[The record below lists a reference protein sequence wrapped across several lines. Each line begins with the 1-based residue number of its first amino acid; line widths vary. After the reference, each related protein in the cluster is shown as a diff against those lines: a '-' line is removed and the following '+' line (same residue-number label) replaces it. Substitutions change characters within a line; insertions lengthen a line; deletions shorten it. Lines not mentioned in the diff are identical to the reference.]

1 MKKEV
6 LFILLDDYADWE
18 GAFLASSLN
27 MGVMP
32 GSETK
37 YTVKTVTPTRNSVIS
52 SGGFCTIPDYSFET
66 IPKNYTALILIG
78 GMRWNSP
85 EAEQVVPILQKAIQQ
100 GKIIGA
106 ICNAVSFMAA
116 HGFLNGIKHTGNTIQ
131 QLQLW
136 GKENYTNEAGYLER
150 QAVSDKNIVTAN
162 GTGYLEFT
170 RELLLLLHADT
181 EERITAS
188 YEFNKNG
195 LVK

>member
-1 MKKEV
+1 
-6 LFILLDDYADWE
+6 
-18 GAFLASSLN
+18 

-37 YTVKTVTPTRNSVIS
+37 YIVKTVAPTRDSITS
-52 SGGFCTIPDYSFET
+52 LGGFHTIPDYNFET

-78 GMRWNSP
+78 GMQWNSP
-85 EAEQVVPILQKAIQQ
+85 EAEQGVPILQKAMQQ
-100 GKIIGA
+100 NKIIGA

-116 HGFLNGIKHTGNTIQ
+116 HGFLNDIKHTGNTVQ

-136 GKENYTNEAGYLER
+136 RKENYTNEAGYMER

-170 RELLLLLHADT
+170 RELLLLLHVDT
-181 EERITAS
+181 EERITTY